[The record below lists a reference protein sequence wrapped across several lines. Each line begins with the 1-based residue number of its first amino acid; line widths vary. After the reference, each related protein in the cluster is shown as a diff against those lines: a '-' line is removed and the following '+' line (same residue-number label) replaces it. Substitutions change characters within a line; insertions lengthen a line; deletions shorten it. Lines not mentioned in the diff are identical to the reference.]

1 MKQTTDLTF
10 TQKENHMKKTFLV
23 TFWVL
28 CLSSL
33 LRMPTI
39 FANPPAPDPRK
50 NHHGSPMRYGAFNH
64 RPLHYYP
71 SLPLGYL
78 TLKIADMIYYYSGGT
93 YYQYTPSG
101 YAVVSAPVGAVIQ
114 ELPPW
119 YRQIPYG
126 KTTYYFYNNTYYVQ
140 EPAGYTVVTPPSPV
154 VTANPLA
161 VEAPEKTVIVTVP
174 NLNGSYIPV
183 TLEKYSH
190 GYKGPNG
197 EFYPDYPTIDQLKA
211 MYSKTSAV
219 AERPFPEEL
228 ILDVPNK
235 NGSVTKITLTRTKD
249 GYVGPEG
256 EYYKEK
262 PTLEQLKIMYAK

>member
-1 MKQTTDLTF
+1 
-10 TQKENHMKKTFLV
+10 MKKIFLF
-23 TFWVL
+23 TFWAS
-28 CLSSL
+28 CLSAFTVT
-33 LRMPTI
+33 PI
-39 FANPPAPDPRK
+39 AFANHPAPSPR
-50 NHHGSPMRYGAFNH
+50 NEHRGTPARYEVFNH

-71 SLPLGYL
+71 ALPLGYR
-78 TLKIADMIYYYSGGT
+78 TLRIADRLYYYASGT

-101 YAVVSAPVGAVIQ
+101 YVMVSAPAGAVIR

-140 EPAGYTVVTPPSPV
+140 EPAGYTVVTPPPQV
-154 VTANPLA
+154 VTANPPA
-161 VEAPEKTVIVTVP
+161 VEAPEKTIVVTVP
-174 NLNGSYIPV
+174 NPNGSYIPV
-183 TLEKYSH
+183 TLEKYSN

-228 ILDVPNK
+228 VFEVPNQ

-249 GYVGPEG
+249 GYTGPVG